1 MPVGACIGLFYQ
13 HWGIIRHQKPIKK
26 KICRGFNWDRKRKG
40 TDCGAWFWIWQTYQP
55 ATTSALWKLSVGCL
69 NQWHIQLHNMPLTTC
84 LLCHG
89 AKILGVCYLAR
100 ADSTCASALITMGRK
115 KNKKHNPLPTQ
126 LTKTP
131 IWRWRVTLG
140 IFSNFRAH

>member
-13 HWGIIRHQKPIKK
+13 HKGIIIHQKPIIKK

-40 TDCGAWFWIWQTYQP
+40 TDCGTWFWIWQTYQP

-89 AKILGVCYLAR
+89 ATILGVCYLAR

-115 KNKKHNPLPTQ
+115 NKKKQPTSNATHKDTY
-126 LTKTP
+126 LT
-131 IWRWRVTLG
+131 LESYAG
-140 IFSNFRAH
+140 YFSNFRAH